1 MSLKEVAERIQREY
15 PGIGLSYG
23 NLRKLKFRGRITGN
37 TDKEIYEQAVI
48 YLFMRKN
55 GYRTKEI
62 IEARKFWSG
71 EKEDRHFMGI
81 LINWGASYEANEIT
95 PKEVKSLRR
104 LGKAILAYGYY
115 LHAIRRGLD
124 FVNNQITF
132 RITTK
137 GLNLIY
143 TLKEVKKREE
153 IKDEKKEYILSM

>member
-1 MSLKEVAERIQREY
+1 MTLKSVAEKIERDY
-15 PGIGLSYG
+15 PGLLSYG
-23 NLRKLKFRGRITGN
+23 NLRKLKFRKIISGDTE
-37 TDKEIYEQAVI
+37 KEIYEQAVI
-48 YLFMRKN
+48 YAFMRKN
-55 GYRTKEI
+55 GYRSKEI

-71 EKEDRHFMGI
+71 EREDRHFMGI
-81 LINWGASYEANEIT
+81 LINWGASYN
-95 PKEVKSLRR
+95 KEEMTKKELKSLRR

-124 FVNNQITF
+124 FVNNIISF

-153 IKDEKKEYILSM
+153 TKNEKKEFILTM